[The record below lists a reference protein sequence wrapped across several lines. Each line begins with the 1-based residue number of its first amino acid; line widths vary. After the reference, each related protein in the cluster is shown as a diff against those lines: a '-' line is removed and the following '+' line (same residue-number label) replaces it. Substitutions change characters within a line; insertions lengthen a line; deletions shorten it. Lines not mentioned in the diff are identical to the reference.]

1 MAGYNR
7 VIMIGNLTKDP
18 ELKPVGTQSVCKM
31 TIASN
36 KQYKNKQTG
45 AAIQEV
51 CFIDIEVWGAQADS
65 CKTYLQKGKPI
76 LVEGRL
82 KLDTW
87 KDQEGQTKSKHSI
100 VAEKIV
106 FLGSAQDNQ
115 NSDDLITDDSH
126 QNQYNN
132 GPLVKTSSDKIR
144 PSYKEKTSNQKKT
157 NFTDNPPFI
166 EDDLPF

>member
-7 VIMIGNLTKDP
+7 IIMIGNLTKDP
-18 ELKPVGTQSVCKM
+18 DLKPVGAQSVCKM

-45 AAIQEV
+45 ATIQEV
-51 CFIDIEVWGAQADS
+51 CFIDIEVWGAQAES
-65 CKTYLQKGKPI
+65 CKTYLQKGRPV

-106 FLGSAQDNQ
+106 FLGTGQESSQSDEMSIEENMQQ
-115 NSDDLITDDSH
+115 NNS
-126 QNQYNN
+126 
-132 GPLVKTSSDKIR
+132 PLAKSGTERVK
-144 PSYKEKTSNQKKT
+144 PSYKEKETTRKT
-157 NFTDNPPFI
+157 QFTDNPPFL